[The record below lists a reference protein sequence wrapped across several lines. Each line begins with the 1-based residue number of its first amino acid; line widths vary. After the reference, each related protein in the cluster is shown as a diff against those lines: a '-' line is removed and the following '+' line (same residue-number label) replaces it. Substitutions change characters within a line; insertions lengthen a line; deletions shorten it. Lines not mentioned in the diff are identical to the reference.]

1 MDPAWAA
8 QYANPLQEQLH
19 DVVAQLVDPT
29 QRHGM
34 LAQLADLQL
43 AELKRRKL
51 TQQEGAKAQ
60 QEGSKARQEGS
71 KAQHADL
78 KPQPST
84 LQVPSA

>member
-1 MDPAWAA
+1 MNPAWAA
-8 QYANPLQEQLH
+8 QRADPLQQQLH

-34 LAQLADLQL
+34 LARLADLQV

-51 TQQEGAKAQ
+51 AQQEGSKAQ
-60 QEGSKARQEGS
+60 QEGSKAQRV
-71 KAQHADL
+71 DL
-78 KPQPST
+78 KPQHST